1 MARVLKNRYELLKSI
16 GFGGTSEVY
25 LALDR
30 VTGDTVAVKIMD
42 KRLSTNEKYLK
53 RFIRE
58 INIAKTLNHPNIP
71 KLIDYGL
78 IDGVPYLVTEYIR
91 GKTLKDI
98 VEKNGPL
105 SLNEALRIT
114 KEILKALSYAHSKGI
129 VAHRDIK
136 PSNIMIDKDGNVK
149 VMDFGIA
156 KVVGSHL
163 TQSTLLLTPQY
174 ASPEQIKGE
183 DVDIRSD
190 IYSLGITLYYMLT
203 GRPPYEGDTPYSIF
217 EKQIRKPLPKISD
230 IRRDIPKYIENII
243 EKATSKNP
251 NNRYRTPYE
260 MMMDLE
266 RRKETLT
273 RSSNIRRET
282 YRRTKGVSYNKYRV
296 RSNTSLIV
304 ITVSIIAVITVGLLF
319 FVMGRGKGGVSDV
332 GYLSITSNPSGAKVY
347 IDNNE
352 SYIGITPIDRFE
364 IEEGEHRIRL
374 IKDGYEEY
382 EEIVDIERGKE
393 KRLDYILNEKVAE
406 KENKKEEDKQNTN
419 ICLVSIASKP
429 NKAEVYINGK
439 YAGLTPINDYKFIP
453 GRHNIEIKKKGYET
467 YKERIQI
474 KEGEGRKKI
483 NVVLAKIEKG
493 TLSITSDPSGAKVY
507 VDGEYKGTTP
517 LSIKLKAGTYSVVL
531 KKRGYEEYATD
542 IIIKSNKGNKISA
555 TLKPKIIT
563 WEKTYGGRDYDG
575 AYSIQQTR
583 DGGYIVAG
591 GTQSFG
597 AGREDVY
604 IIKLDENGNKE
615 WEITYGGEGYDAA
628 SSIQQTKDGGY
639 IVAGSTNSFGA
650 GAGDFYILK
659 LDENGNLHSQKS
671 NYYIS
676 SIFPNLN
683 SHYLIYF
690 IVFISLFYLNPTLYL
705 RKKEDE
711 IF

>member
-1 MARVLKNRYELLKSI
+1 MKNFEIIRELGRGGIATVYLVRDRKTGRYYALKKLNNTLLKNHK
-16 GFGGTSEVY
+16 FV
-25 LALDR
+25 
-30 VTGDTVAVKIMD
+30 
-42 KRLSTNEKYLK
+42 K
-53 RFIRE
+53 RFLRE
-58 INIAKTLNHPNIP
+58 AQIGKILNHPNIV
-71 KLIDYGL
+71 KVFDVIEEGDDIYILM
-78 IDGVPYLVTEYIR
+78 EYID
-91 GKTLKDI
+91 GKTLSQFMNEKKLMDFKTVKYI
-98 VEKNGPL
+98 VI
-105 SLNEALRIT
+105 S
-114 KEILKALSYAHSKGI
+114 ILKALSYANKRGL

-183 DVDIRSD
+183 NVDIRSD

-266 RRKETLT
+266 RGKETLT

-282 YRRTKGVSYNKYRV
+282 YRKTKGTSYNKYRD

-319 FVMGRGKGGVSDV
+319 FVMGRGGKGGVSNM

-419 ICLVSIASKP
+419 ICLVSIVSKP
-429 NKAEVYINGK
+429 DKAEVYINGK

-453 GRHNIEIKKKGYET
+453 GRHNIEIKKEGYET
-467 YKERIQI
+467 YKERMQI
-474 KEGEGRKKI
+474 NEGEGRKKI
-483 NVVLAKIEKG
+483 NVVLTKIEKG

-542 IIIKSNKGNKISA
+542 IIIKSNKENKISA
-555 TLKPKIIT
+555 TLKRARIKRLGLISVASIERDKSSTIT
-563 WEKTYGGRDYDG
+563 NAD
-575 AYSIQQTR
+575 
-583 DGGYIVAG
+583 
-591 GTQSFG
+591 
-597 AGREDVY
+597 
-604 IIKLDENGNKE
+604 
-615 WEITYGGEGYDAA
+615 
-628 SSIQQTKDGGY
+628 
-639 IVAGSTNSFGA
+639 
-650 GAGDFYILK
+650 
-659 LDENGNLHSQKS
+659 
-671 NYYIS
+671 
-676 SIFPNLN
+676 
-683 SHYLIYF
+683 
-690 IVFISLFYLNPTLYL
+690 
-705 RKKEDE
+705 
-711 IF
+711 

>member
-1 MARVLKNRYELLKSI
+1 LARVLKNRYELLKSI
-16 GFGGTSEVY
+16 GFGGMSEVY

-183 DVDIRSD
+183 NVDIRSD

-266 RRKETLT
+266 RGKETLT

-282 YRRTKGVSYNKYRV
+282 YRKTKGTSYNKYRD

-319 FVMGRGKGGVSDV
+319 FVMSRV
-332 GYLSITSNPSGAKVY
+332 KVRLY
-347 IDNNE
+347 VRRFMEENFMTKP
-352 SYIGITPIDRFE
+352 TPYNRQGME
-364 IEEGEHRIRL
+364 
-374 IKDGYEEY
+374 
-382 EEIVDIERGKE
+382 DI
-393 KRLDYILNEKVAE
+393 L
-406 KENKKEEDKQNTN
+406 
-419 ICLVSIASKP
+419 
-429 NKAEVYINGK
+429 
-439 YAGLTPINDYKFIP
+439 
-453 GRHNIEIKKKGYET
+453 
-467 YKERIQI
+467 
-474 KEGEGRKKI
+474 
-483 NVVLAKIEKG
+483 
-493 TLSITSDPSGAKVY
+493 
-507 VDGEYKGTTP
+507 
-517 LSIKLKAGTYSVVL
+517 
-531 KKRGYEEYATD
+531 
-542 IIIKSNKGNKISA
+542 
-555 TLKPKIIT
+555 
-563 WEKTYGGRDYDG
+563 
-575 AYSIQQTR
+575 
-583 DGGYIVAG
+583 
-591 GTQSFG
+591 
-597 AGREDVY
+597 
-604 IIKLDENGNKE
+604 
-615 WEITYGGEGYDAA
+615 
-628 SSIQQTKDGGY
+628 
-639 IVAGSTNSFGA
+639 
-650 GAGDFYILK
+650 
-659 LDENGNLHSQKS
+659 
-671 NYYIS
+671 
-676 SIFPNLN
+676 
-683 SHYLIYF
+683 
-690 IVFISLFYLNPTLYL
+690 
-705 RKKEDE
+705 
-711 IF
+711 